1 MAGIIGAAAAATL
14 GMWFTAKKRR
24 EIALREEEDRAAEVI
39 RAFSPELQRIA
50 GETGAARGT

>member
-1 MAGIIGAAAAATL
+1 MIGAAAAAAF

-39 RAFSPELQRIA
+39 RTFSPELQRIA
-50 GETGAARGT
+50 EEAGAARGT